1 MEIRTIEDTLRQ
13 FKHESEKGTVV
24 KHSKDGAEF
33 KFHDF
38 WLRVRCP
45 ALIHFNTK
53 VLSTEELSRLHHIIY
68 SLQEESCQASAQRS
82 NENEDTLATQNK
94 EKSFVFSSRLTET
107 TASINPNQTKPANVN
122 QSKVNDNESLSE
134 PQSFVFTNSVAEKPL
149 PSFPKTAGS
158 QNNSFVFRARQ
169 STMKDTVEK
178 VDLTLDE
185 SNNSE
190 NLFDNSDK
198 AGSYIFSP
206 GLECNSG
213 LF

>member
-1 MEIRTIEDTLRQ
+1 MKTNVNLEIRTIEDTLRY
-13 FKHESEKGTVV
+13 FKRDSEKGTVI
-24 KHSKDGAEF
+24 KYSKEGAEF

-68 SLQEESCQASAQRS
+68 SLQEESNSLQTS
-82 NENEDTLATQNK
+82 NQIEDTLATQK
-94 EKSFVFSSRLTET
+94 EKSFVFSSRLSEKPAPIT
-107 TASINPNQTKPANVN
+107 SNQTVPGTTD

-134 PQSFVFTNSVAEKPL
+134 PQSFIFTDSMTKKPL
-149 PSFPKTAGS
+149 PSFPMTAGS
-158 QNNSFVFRARQ
+158 QENSFVFRARQ
-169 STMKDTVEK
+169 STMKDNAEK

-190 NLFDNSDK
+190 NLFENSNK
-198 AGSYIFSP
+198 AGSYTFP
-206 GLECNSG
+206 QFLY
-213 LF
+213 